1 MTMDES
7 PAMYSVKAAK
17 DHSKISFGGTLRLQ
31 GRQEYE
37 KILKM
42 LQEAAEKSGGPLEID
57 MSELKFLNSSG
68 ISTFSLF
75 LIEMRRIGKK
85 ISITGSKS
93 IAWQSKSL
101 VNFRRLYDQVTINLV

>member
-7 PAMYSVKAAK
+7 PALYSVRATRDYSRIAF
-17 DHSKISFGGTLRLQ
+17 IGTLRLQ

-37 KILKM
+37 KIQKILSF
-42 LQEAAEKSGGPLEID
+42 AARKSANALEID
-57 MSELKFLNSSG
+57 MRQLRFLNSSG

-75 LIEMRRIGKK
+75 IIDMRRVGKR
-85 ISITGSKS
+85 ITITGSKS
-93 IAWQSKSL
+93 IAWQVKSL